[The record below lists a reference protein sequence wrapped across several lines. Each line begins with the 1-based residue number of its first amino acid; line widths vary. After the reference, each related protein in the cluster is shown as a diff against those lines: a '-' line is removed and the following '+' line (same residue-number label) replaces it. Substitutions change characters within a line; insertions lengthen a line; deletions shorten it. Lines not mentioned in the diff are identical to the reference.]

1 MFRRKKKAETLLEQ
15 NGNLSLNRIMRQ
27 RKTQIGLAI
36 AILFILVAIFAP
48 LIAPNNPTLVD
59 VTVKLQNPSLKY
71 PFGTDQLGRCVFSR
85 IVCGSRYSLFYSFT
99 VLAITLIVGL
109 PIGMI
114 AGYVGGKWDTA
125 IMRVIDIFL
134 AMPSFIIVL
143 AIAGSF
149 GTSGRNL
156 ILAMSMSYWANY
168 ARVSRALTL
177 KIKGESYFQALKAGG
192 LSNVRIIFKHVLRNI
207 MPSIIALATVEIGSI
222 ILSIAGYSF
231 IGLGVKPPTPE
242 WGIMLSESKPFI
254 QTFPQLMMY
263 PGLTI
268 MLIVFGVNMLGE
280 GAQKPKN
287 QLQRLHEERNSS
299 R

>member
-27 RKTQIGLAI
+27 KKTQIGLAI

-109 PIGMI
+109 PVGMI

-222 ILSIAGYSF
+222 ILSIAGYSC

-280 GAQKPKN
+280 GVQDGLSEK
-287 QLQRLHEERNSS
+287 
-299 R
+299 

>member
-59 VTVKLQNPSLKY
+59 VTVKLQNPSFKY

-231 IGLGVKPPTPE
+231 RGLGVQAPNPE

-280 GAQKPKN
+280 GVQDGLSEK
-287 QLQRLHEERNSS
+287 
-299 R
+299 

>member
-1 MFRRKKKAETLLEQ
+1 MFHRKKKAETLLEQ
-15 NGNLSLNRIMRQ
+15 NGNLSLSSIIRQ
-27 RKTQIGLAI
+27 RKTKIGLAI
-36 AILFILVAIFAP
+36 AIIFILIAIFAP
-48 LIAPNNPTLVD
+48 LIAPNDPTLVD

-85 IVCGSRYSLFYSFT
+85 IVFGSRYSLFYSFT
-99 VLAITLIVGL
+99 VLAITLIIGL
-109 PIGMI
+109 PIGMVS
-114 AGYVGGKWDTA
+114 GYVGGKWDTA
-125 IMRVIDIFL
+125 IMRIIDIFL

-149 GTSGRNL
+149 GTSGKNL

-192 LSNVRIIFKHVLRNI
+192 LSHTRIIFKHVLRNI

-222 ILSIAGYSF
+222 ILAIAGFSF

-242 WGIMLSESKPFI
+242 WGIMLSESRPFI

-268 MLIVFGVNMLGE
+268 MLIVFGVNILGE
-280 GAQKPKN
+280 GVQDGLSKK
-287 QLQRLHEERNSS
+287 
-299 R
+299 

>member
-99 VLAITLIVGL
+99 VLAITLIIGL

-114 AGYVGGKWDTA
+114 SGYVGGKWDTA

-149 GTSGRNL
+149 GTSGKNL
-156 ILAMSMSYWANY
+156 ILAMSLSYWANY

-192 LSNVRIIFKHVLRNI
+192 LSHTRIIFKHVLRNI
-207 MPSIIALATVEIGSI
+207 MPSIIALATVEIGTI
-222 ILSIAGYSF
+222 ILAIAGFSF
-231 IGLGVKPPTPE
+231 IGLGVQAPNPE

-268 MLIVFGVNMLGE
+268 MLIVFGVNILGE
-280 GAQKPKN
+280 GVQDGLSKK
-287 QLQRLHEERNSS
+287 
-299 R
+299 

>member
-109 PIGMI
+109 PVGMI

-207 MPSIIALATVEIGSI
+207 LPSIIALATVEIGSI

-231 IGLGVKPPTPE
+231 IGLGVQAPNPE

-280 GAQKPKN
+280 GVQDGLSEK
-287 QLQRLHEERNSS
+287 
-299 R
+299 

>member
-1 MFRRKKKAETLLEQ
+1 MFRRKKKVETLLEQ

-27 RKTQIGLAI
+27 RKTQVGLAI

-71 PFGTDQLGRCVFSR
+71 PFGTDQPGRCVFSR

-99 VLAITLIVGL
+99 VLAITLIIGL

-114 AGYVGGKWDTA
+114 SGYVGGKWDTA

-149 GTSGRNL
+149 GTSGKNL
-156 ILAMSMSYWANY
+156 ILAMSLSYWANY

-192 LSNVRIIFKHVLRNI
+192 LSHTRIIFKHVLRNI
-207 MPSIIALATVEIGSI
+207 MPSIIALATVEIGTI
-222 ILSIAGYSF
+222 ILAIAGFSF
-231 IGLGVKPPTPE
+231 IGLGVQAPNPE

-268 MLIVFGVNMLGE
+268 MLIVFGVNILGE
-280 GAQKPKN
+280 GVQDGLSKK
-287 QLQRLHEERNSS
+287 
-299 R
+299 

>member
-27 RKTQIGLAI
+27 RKTRIGLAI
-36 AILFILVAIFAP
+36 AILFVLVAIFAP
-48 LIAPNNPTLVD
+48 LIAPNDPTLVD
-59 VTVKLQNPSLKY
+59 ITVKLQNPSFKY

-109 PIGMI
+109 PVGMI

-280 GAQKPKN
+280 GVQDGLSEK
-287 QLQRLHEERNSS
+287 
-299 R
+299 

>member
-109 PIGMI
+109 PVGMI

-149 GTSGRNL
+149 GTSGRSL

-231 IGLGVKPPTPE
+231 IGLGVQAPNPE

-280 GAQKPKN
+280 GVQDGLSEK
-287 QLQRLHEERNSS
+287 
-299 R
+299 

>member
-36 AILFILVAIFAP
+36 AILFVLVAIFAP

-59 VTVKLQNPSLKY
+59 VTVKLQNPSFKY

-99 VLAITLIVGL
+99 VLVITLIVGL
-109 PIGMI
+109 PVGMI
-114 AGYVGGKWDTA
+114 AGYVGGKWDTV

-149 GTSGRNL
+149 GTSGKNL
-156 ILAMSMSYWANY
+156 ILAMSLSYWANY

-280 GAQKPKN
+280 GVQDGLSEK
-287 QLQRLHEERNSS
+287 
-299 R
+299 

>member
-1 MFRRKKKAETLLEQ
+1 MFRRKKKVETLLEQ

-109 PIGMI
+109 PVGMI

-177 KIKGESYFQALKAGG
+177 KKKGESYFQALKAGG

-231 IGLGVKPPTPE
+231 IGLGVQAPNPE

-280 GAQKPKN
+280 GVQDGLSEK
-287 QLQRLHEERNSS
+287 
-299 R
+299 

>member
-99 VLAITLIVGL
+99 VLAITLIIGL

-114 AGYVGGKWDTA
+114 SGYVGGKWDTA

-168 ARVSRALTL
+168 TRISRALTL

-280 GAQKPKN
+280 GVQDGLSEK
-287 QLQRLHEERNSS
+287 
-299 R
+299 

>member
-109 PIGMI
+109 PVGMI

-192 LSNVRIIFKHVLRNI
+192 LSNV

-231 IGLGVKPPTPE
+231 IGLGVQAPNPE

-280 GAQKPKN
+280 GVQDGLSEK
-287 QLQRLHEERNSS
+287 
-299 R
+299 

>member
-1 MFRRKKKAETLLEQ
+1 MFHRKKKTETLLEQ
-15 NGNLSLNRIMRQ
+15 NGNLSLSSIIRQ
-27 RKTQIGLAI
+27 RKTKIGLAI
-36 AILFILVAIFAP
+36 AIIFILIAIFAP
-48 LIAPNNPTLVD
+48 LIAPNDPTLVD

-85 IVCGSRYSLFYSFT
+85 IVFGSRYSLFYSFT
-99 VLAITLIVGL
+99 VLAITLIIGL
-109 PIGMI
+109 PIGMVS
-114 AGYVGGKWDTA
+114 GYVGGKWDTA
-125 IMRVIDIFL
+125 IMRIIDIFL

-149 GTSGRNL
+149 GTSGKNL

-192 LSNVRIIFKHVLRNI
+192 LSHTRIIFKHVLRNI

-222 ILSIAGYSF
+222 ILAIAGFSF

-242 WGIMLSESKPFI
+242 WGIMLSESRPFI

-268 MLIVFGVNMLGE
+268 MLIVFGVNILGE
-280 GAQKPKN
+280 GVQDGLSKK
-287 QLQRLHEERNSS
+287 
-299 R
+299 

>member
-149 GTSGRNL
+149 GRT
-156 ILAMSMSYWANY
+156 
-168 ARVSRALTL
+168 
-177 KIKGESYFQALKAGG
+177 
-192 LSNVRIIFKHVLRNI
+192 
-207 MPSIIALATVEIGSI
+207 
-222 ILSIAGYSF
+222 
-231 IGLGVKPPTPE
+231 
-242 WGIMLSESKPFI
+242 
-254 QTFPQLMMY
+254 
-263 PGLTI
+263 
-268 MLIVFGVNMLGE
+268 
-280 GAQKPKN
+280 
-287 QLQRLHEERNSS
+287 
-299 R
+299 

>member
-1 MFRRKKKAETLLEQ
+1 MFHRKKKAETLLEQ
-15 NGNLSLNRIMRQ
+15 NGNLSLSSIIRQ
-27 RKTQIGLAI
+27 RKTKIGLAI
-36 AILFILVAIFAP
+36 AIIFILIAIFAP
-48 LIAPNNPTLVD
+48 LIAPNDPTLVD
-59 VTVKLQNPSLKY
+59 VTAKLQNPSLKY

-85 IVCGSRYSLFYSFT
+85 IVFGSRYSLFYSFT
-99 VLAITLIVGL
+99 VLAITLIIGL
-109 PIGMI
+109 PIGMVS
-114 AGYVGGKWDTA
+114 GYVGGKWDTA

-149 GTSGRNL
+149 GTSGKNL

-192 LSNVRIIFKHVLRNI
+192 LSHTRIIFKHVLRNI
-207 MPSIIALATVEIGSI
+207 MPSIIALATVEIGTI
-222 ILSIAGYSF
+222 ILAIAGFSF

-242 WGIMLSESKPFI
+242 WGIMLSESRPFI

-268 MLIVFGVNMLGE
+268 MLIVFGVNILGE
-280 GAQKPKN
+280 GVQDGLSKK
-287 QLQRLHEERNSS
+287 
-299 R
+299 

>member
-36 AILFILVAIFAP
+36 AILFVLVAIFAP

-231 IGLGVKPPTPE
+231 IGLGVQAPNPE

-280 GAQKPKN
+280 GVQDGLSEK
-287 QLQRLHEERNSS
+287 
-299 R
+299 

>member
-1 MFRRKKKAETLLEQ
+1 MFRRKKKVETLLEQ

-109 PIGMI
+109 PVGMI

-231 IGLGVKPPTPE
+231 IGLGVQAPNPE

-280 GAQKPKN
+280 GVQDGLSEK
-287 QLQRLHEERNSS
+287 
-299 R
+299 

>member
-99 VLAITLIVGL
+99 VLAITLIFGL
-109 PIGMI
+109 PVGMI

-280 GAQKPKN
+280 GVQDGLSEK
-287 QLQRLHEERNSS
+287 
-299 R
+299 

>member
-1 MFRRKKKAETLLEQ
+1 MFRRKKKVETLLEQ
-15 NGNLSLNRIMRQ
+15 NGNLSLNRIMLQ
-27 RKTQIGLAI
+27 RKTQVGLAI

-109 PIGMI
+109 PVGMI

-231 IGLGVKPPTPE
+231 IGLGVQAPNPE

-280 GAQKPKN
+280 GVQDGLSEK
-287 QLQRLHEERNSS
+287 
-299 R
+299 

>member
-1 MFRRKKKAETLLEQ
+1 MFRRKKKVETLLEQ
-15 NGNLSLNRIMRQ
+15 NENLSLNRIMRQ

-36 AILFILVAIFAP
+36 AILFVLVAIFAP

-59 VTVKLQNPSLKY
+59 VTVKLQNPSFKY

-109 PIGMI
+109 PVGMI

-192 LSNVRIIFKHVLRNI
+192 LSHMRIIFKHVLRNI

-280 GAQKPKN
+280 GVQDGLSEK
-287 QLQRLHEERNSS
+287 
-299 R
+299 

>member
-177 KIKGESYFQALKAGG
+177 NIKGESYFQALKAGG

-280 GAQKPKN
+280 GVQDGLSEK
-287 QLQRLHEERNSS
+287 
-299 R
+299 

>member
-109 PIGMI
+109 PVGMI
-114 AGYVGGKWDTA
+114 AGYVGGKCDTA

-231 IGLGVKPPTPE
+231 IGLGVQAPNPE

-280 GAQKPKN
+280 GVQDGLSKK
-287 QLQRLHEERNSS
+287 
-299 R
+299 

>member
-114 AGYVGGKWDTA
+114 AGYVGE
-125 IMRVIDIFL
+125 R
-134 AMPSFIIVL
+134 
-143 AIAGSF
+143 
-149 GTSGRNL
+149 
-156 ILAMSMSYWANY
+156 
-168 ARVSRALTL
+168 
-177 KIKGESYFQALKAGG
+177 KA
-192 LSNVRIIFKHVLRNI
+192 KCLR
-207 MPSIIALATVEIGSI
+207 SHYRKA
-222 ILSIAGYSF
+222 
-231 IGLGVKPPTPE
+231 
-242 WGIMLSESKPFI
+242 
-254 QTFPQLMMY
+254 
-263 PGLTI
+263 
-268 MLIVFGVNMLGE
+268 
-280 GAQKPKN
+280 
-287 QLQRLHEERNSS
+287 
-299 R
+299 

>member
-48 LIAPNNPTLVD
+48 LIAANNPTLVD

-109 PIGMI
+109 PVGMI

-231 IGLGVKPPTPE
+231 IGLGVQAPNPE

-280 GAQKPKN
+280 GVQDGLSEK
-287 QLQRLHEERNSS
+287 
-299 R
+299 

>member
-207 MPSIIALATVEIGSI
+207 LPSIIALATVEIGSI

-231 IGLGVKPPTPE
+231 IGLGVQAPNPE

-280 GAQKPKN
+280 GVQDGLSEK
-287 QLQRLHEERNSS
+287 
-299 R
+299 

>member
-36 AILFILVAIFAP
+36 AILFILVATFAP

-280 GAQKPKN
+280 GVQDGLSEK
-287 QLQRLHEERNSS
+287 
-299 R
+299 

>member
-99 VLAITLIVGL
+99 VLAITVIVGL
-109 PIGMI
+109 PVGMI

-231 IGLGVKPPTPE
+231 IGLGVQAPNPE

-280 GAQKPKN
+280 GVQDGLSEK
-287 QLQRLHEERNSS
+287 
-299 R
+299 

>member
-1 MFRRKKKAETLLEQ
+1 MFHRKKKAETLLEQ

-36 AILFILVAIFAP
+36 AILFVLVAIFAP

-109 PIGMI
+109 PVGMI

-231 IGLGVKPPTPE
+231 IGLGVQAPNPE

-280 GAQKPKN
+280 GVQDGLSEK
-287 QLQRLHEERNSS
+287 
-299 R
+299 

>member
-1 MFRRKKKAETLLEQ
+1 MFHRKKKAETLLEQ
-15 NGNLSLNRIMRQ
+15 NGNLSLSSIIRQ
-27 RKTQIGLAI
+27 RKTKIGLAI
-36 AILFILVAIFAP
+36 AIIFILIAIFAP
-48 LIAPNNPTLVD
+48 LIAPNDPTLVD

-85 IVCGSRYSLFYSFT
+85 IVFGSRYSLFYSFT
-99 VLAITLIVGL
+99 VLTITLIIGL
-109 PIGMI
+109 PIGMVS
-114 AGYVGGKWDTA
+114 GYVGGKWDTA

-149 GTSGRNL
+149 GTSGKNL

-192 LSNVRIIFKHVLRNI
+192 LSHTRIIFKHVLRNI

-222 ILSIAGYSF
+222 ILAIAGFSF

-242 WGIMLSESKPFI
+242 WGIMLSESRPFI

-268 MLIVFGVNMLGE
+268 MLIVFGVNILGE
-280 GAQKPKN
+280 GVQDGLSKK
-287 QLQRLHEERNSS
+287 
-299 R
+299 

>member
-109 PIGMI
+109 PVGMI
-114 AGYVGGKWDTA
+114 AGYVGGKCDTA

-231 IGLGVKPPTPE
+231 IGLGVQAPNPE

-280 GAQKPKN
+280 GVQDGLSEK
-287 QLQRLHEERNSS
+287 
-299 R
+299 

>member
-15 NGNLSLNRIMRQ
+15 NENLSLNRIMRQ

-36 AILFILVAIFAP
+36 AILFVLVAIFAP

-59 VTVKLQNPSLKY
+59 VTVKLQNPSYKY

-109 PIGMI
+109 PVGMI

-231 IGLGVKPPTPE
+231 IGLGVQAPNPE

-280 GAQKPKN
+280 GVQDGLSEK
-287 QLQRLHEERNSS
+287 
-299 R
+299 

>member
-1 MFRRKKKAETLLEQ
+1 MFHRKKKAETLLEQ

-99 VLAITLIVGL
+99 VLVITLIVGL
-109 PIGMI
+109 PVGMI
-114 AGYVGGKWDTA
+114 AGYVGGKWDTV

-231 IGLGVKPPTPE
+231 IGLGVQAPNPE

-280 GAQKPKN
+280 GVQDGLSEK
-287 QLQRLHEERNSS
+287 
-299 R
+299 

>member
-36 AILFILVAIFAP
+36 AILFVLVAIFAP

-59 VTVKLQNPSLKY
+59 VTVKLQNPSFKY

-99 VLAITLIVGL
+99 VLVITLIVGL
-109 PIGMI
+109 PVGMI

-149 GTSGRNL
+149 GTSGKNL
-156 ILAMSMSYWANY
+156 ILAMSLSYWANY

-192 LSNVRIIFKHVLRNI
+192 LSHMRIIFKHVLRNI

-231 IGLGVKPPTPE
+231 IGLGVQAPNPE

-280 GAQKPKN
+280 GVQDGLSEK
-287 QLQRLHEERNSS
+287 
-299 R
+299 